1 MPATVELL
9 YLAPFAPSVP
19 VDVDIEL
26 NDPVYGSQPHI
37 LFNKSQ
43 CVEIT
48 AGLEPPPWLRKELND
63 VLGQPDALAT
73 NTVTWMLSIR
83 GNDRATAL
91 GLPSEA
97 AEAGKWLMP
106 IKMMVYK
113 DNPTAMRINGAH
125 YRVVRSSIECVAYFT
140 ELGAGSGKQ
149 FVAAGIANPK
159 FSGKHCTFVKE
170 SEPKEKDGEHIQMVV
185 VDFDGQHARVEAAK
199 LRPLRPQDSK
209 PVLARPGTSLA
220 DSFLAR
226 YNPGRRTRVYTGP
239 DGKKQ
244 MVTIGNVTQKG
255 TQVTFR
261 DGTASRVP
269 LEGSTRL
276 TELVI
281 LCTVDKAT
289 TIAASTDL
297 VIDGAVYGLHE
308 ADNAAVIVQAASV
321 AALMDNVS
329 LREPNPGMREAALE
343 AKSLLAFSGAA

>member
-1 MPATVELL
+1 MPASVELL
-9 YLAPFAPSVP
+9 YLAPFAPSGP
-19 VDVDIEL
+19 AGVDIEL

-37 LFNKSQ
+37 LFNKTQ
-43 CVEIT
+43 CVELT
-48 AGLEPPPWLRKELND
+48 AGLEPPPWLRKELYD
-63 VLGQPDALAT
+63 ILGQPGTLDT
-73 NTVTWMLSIR
+73 NAATWMAAIR
-83 GNDRATAL
+83 GNDSATAL

-97 AEAGKWLMP
+97 AAVGKWLMP
-106 IKMMVYK
+106 LKMVVYK
-113 DNPTAMRINGAH
+113 QNPAALSINGAH

-140 ELGAGSGKQ
+140 ELGAGSDKQ

-170 SEPKEKDGEHIQMVV
+170 SGAKEKEGEHIQMVV

-209 PVLARPGTSLA
+209 PVLARPGASLA

-226 YNPGRRTRVYTGP
+226 YNPGRRTQVYTGP

-269 LEGSTRL
+269 LKGPARL

-289 TIAASTDL
+289 VIAAGTDL

-308 ADNAAVIVQAASV
+308 AAGAAMIVQASSL
-321 AALMDNVS
+321 AARMDDVS
-329 LREPNPGMREAALE
+329 LR
-343 AKSLLAFSGAA
+343 GAA

>member
-1 MPATVELL
+1 MPASSVELL
-9 YLAPFAPSVP
+9 YLALAPPGSVG
-19 VDVDIEL
+19 VVDIEL
-26 NDPVYGSQPHI
+26 EDPVYGLNPHM
-37 LFNKSQ
+37 LFNATQ
-43 CVEIT
+43 CAEIT
-48 AGLEPPPWLRKELND
+48 AGFQPPLWLRKELNGI
-63 VLGQPDALAT
+63 LGQPGTLAT
-73 NTVTWMLSIR
+73 NAATWMAAIR
-83 GNDRATAL
+83 GNDRATAM

-97 AEAGKWLMP
+97 AAVGEWLMP
-106 IKMMVYK
+106 LKMLVYK
-113 DNPTAMRINGAH
+113 QNPDALSINGAH

-140 ELGAGSGKQ
+140 ELGAGSDKT

-159 FSGKHCTFVKE
+159 FSGKHCVFVKE
-170 SEPKEKDGEHIQMVV
+170 SEPKEKDGKHIQMVV
-185 VDFDGQHARVEAAK
+185 VDFDGQHARVEASK
-199 LRPLRPQDSK
+199 LRPLRPQDATPELVRS
-209 PVLARPGTSLA
+209 GTSLA

-269 LEGSTRL
+269 LKGSTRL

-289 TIAASTDL
+289 VIAVGTDL

-308 ADNAAVIVQAASV
+308 AAEAAMIVQASSL
-321 AALMDNVS
+321 AARMDNVS
-329 LREPNPGMREAALE
+329 LREPTPGMR
-343 AKSLLAFSGAA
+343 GPR